1 MASSVSRGRPGT
13 DPLASGRV
21 RIPGPS
27 GRDLDRDADRDQR
40 HRLHGRADDPGRSRA
55 RDGGDR
61 RGRRRARGDPREVRA
76 ERSDPRPV
84 PALGGARAPGRPRP
98 LDPDARPGDDDRG
111 QEAADHRRAGLPLR
125 AHRAGPRDPRG
136 RAGGRAP
143 QHGLGPA
150 GQRRVALRR
159 LRAQLLA
166 GDHADPV
173 LLGAARLAARLRL
186 RVVLGEPVRQSAA
199 HDHAGVR
206 ARHRAGGGADAPDA
220 QQHDRRARGRLHPHR
235 VQQGARGPRGDL
247 PSRDPQQPDP
257 RRHHPG
263 PAGRR
268 PDERRRRDR
277 ADLRGPRLRAPDRGG
292 GVHARLPGGPGRRAH
307 HRQLLRPHQPARR
320 RLLLA
325 AGSPHPVRR
334 PILLAITVG
343 VPLGLVAGY
352 YRGALDQVIMR
363 LTDAWLAFPFLI
375 LAIGLVTIMGPSL
388 TNATI
393 ATGLGATPTYI
404 RLTRGL
410 VLSTAAE
417 DYVQG
422 ARALGAGDV
431 RLMGRHILPNIF
443 SSLLVQATVSIP
455 IAIIA
460 EAVLSF
466 LGLGVQP
473 PTPSW
478 GTMLNGAQ
486 QFLESAPWMAWW
498 PGLAIFSLTLSFNL
512 AGDGLRDLLDPK
524 DY

>member
-1 MASSVSRGRPGT
+1 VTGGRPT
-13 DPLASGRV
+13 RF
-21 RIPGPS
+21 
-27 GRDLDRDADRDQR
+27 
-40 HRLHGRADDPGRSRA
+40 
-55 RDGGDR
+55 
-61 RGRRRARGDPREVRA
+61 
-76 ERSDPRPV
+76 
-84 PALGGARAPGRPRP
+84 
-98 LDPDARPGDDDRG
+98 
-111 QEAADHRRAGLPLR
+111 LR
-125 AHRAGPRDPRG
+125 QLFRNRTTRFGCAVV
-136 RAGGRAP
+136 
-143 QHGLGPA
+143 L
-150 GQRRVALRR
+150 
-159 LRAQLLA
+159 LLA
-166 GDHADPV
+166 G
-173 LLGAARLAARLRL
+173 LAALAPVVAPYPPLEPHPADRLTPPSARYP
-186 RVVLGEPVRQSAA
+186 LGT
-199 HDHAGVR
+199 D
-206 ARHRAGGGADAPDA
+206 DI
-220 QQHDRRARGRLHPHR
+220 GRDNASR
-235 VQQGARGPRGDL
+235 IVYGARV
-247 PSRDPQQPDP
+247 S
-257 RRHHPG
+257 
-263 PAGRR
+263 
-268 PDERRRRDR
+268 
-277 ADLRGPRLRAPDRGG
+277 
-292 GVHARLPGGPGRRAH
+292 
-307 HRQLLRPHQPARR
+307 
-320 RLLLA
+320 LA
-325 AGSPHPVRR
+325 VGAISIG
-334 PILLAITVG
+334 IALALG

-393 ATGLGATPTYI
+393 AIGLGATPTYI

-478 GTMLNGAQ
+478 GTMLNAAQ